1 MDKGLN
7 FIPTPKQISKTPILE
22 AASQFGRRLK
32 IAYHF
37 RKSKFNHKP
46 NKFIEKSKWEP
57 PDKSMPSDILETIQN
72 INTDLK
78 NMEASM
84 QPRNLSKLEDLA
96 LKELKSNPD
105 IVIKKADKGS
115 ATVIMDKDSYI
126 SEGYR
131 QLGNP
136 AHYKKLNEPI
146 FRTTGEKINEILN
159 DLHQKSFIS
168 SKQLLYL
175 KSPLEPRPRRFYL
188 LPKIHKP
195 LNKWPFENKMPPGRP
210 IISDC
215 ESESY
220 RVAEY
225 IDHFLQEISQKHSS
239 YIKDTY
245 DFLSK
250 LRNSKIKP
258 DTLLVT
264 LDVEAMYTNIDND
277 KGLEAVKNAFTAHPS
292 PRRSDEHILELLELN
307 LKNNDFEFNGETFLQ
322 ISGTAMGKKFAPSYA
337 NLFMA
342 QWETTALEKCYQKP
356 TMYFRYLDDI
366 WILWD
371 HGETQF
377 QTFFDILNSHS
388 PAIRLSARVE
398 KESIDFLDVTVYKG
412 PRTNETGI
420 LDTKVFFKPTDTHQL
435 LNKSSFH
442 PKHTFSGI
450 LKSQIIRFY
459 RICSQFKDF
468 EDACTT
474 LFVALRKR
482 GYSSRFLRSIK
493 SQALA
498 QIKTGNSLNTPF
510 PYDPNTN
517 DAFSTTCDLP
527 HCPTCEYFGPRSEII
542 SNVTKQGFK
551 IQSNMN
557 CNSNNLIYLIECDNC
572 GLQYIGQTK
581 RSLRHRFHNHRYDI
595 LNERKTSVANHFN
608 QLKCEISDCSL
619 TPIFKCPTLDTEE
632 STTRNRLEIEQ
643 FFIRLLKTYQPFGLN
658 ISQRKHPDSPTTQF
672 VVPYSALASKASK
685 TVRHHYFKLQEKMP
699 EVYPEAMIVAYKRNR
714 NLGDIL
720 VSSKIKPGN
729 NN

>member
-1 MDKGLN
+1 MRSRPFGPLFPTFKLDPDHGNQCPVPELGKSVLNLSNFSLSDTEHDVLDKGLN
-7 FIPTPKQISKTPILE
+7 FIPTPKQISKAPILE

-32 IAYHF
+32 ITYHF
-37 RKSKFNHKP
+37 RRSKFQHQP
-46 NKFIEKSKWEP
+46 EKFTEKSNWEP
-57 PDKSMPSDILETIQN
+57 SDKSMPSDILETIKI
-72 INTDLK
+72 INSDLE
-78 NMEASM
+78 NMEIPTQSN
-84 QPRNLSKLEDLA
+84 NLSKMEISA
-96 LKELKSNPD
+96 LKDLRNNPH
-105 IVIKKADKGS
+105 IVIKPADKGS
-115 ATVIMDKDSYI
+115 ATVIMDKDNYI

-131 QLGNP
+131 QLNNP
-136 AHYKKLNEPI
+136 SHYKKLSEPI
-146 FRTTGEKINEILN
+146 FQNTGEKINEILN

-168 SKQLLYL
+168 TKQLLYL
-175 KSPLEPRPRRFYL
+175 KSPSEPRPRRFYL

-195 LNKWPFENKMPPGRP
+195 LSKWPFENKMPPGRP

-215 ESESY
+215 GSESY

-250 LRNSKIKP
+250 LRTSKVKP

-264 LDVEAMYTNIDND
+264 LDVEAMYTNIDNE
-277 KGLEAVKNAFTAHPS
+277 KGLEAVKNAFATNPS
-292 PRRSDEHILELLELN
+292 PRRSDQHILELLELN
-307 LKNNDFEFNGETFLQ
+307 LKNNDFEFNDETFLQ

-388 PAIRLSARVE
+388 PAIRLTARVE
-398 KESIDFLDVTVYKG
+398 KQSIDFLDVTVFKG
-412 PRTNETGI
+412 PQTHETGI
-420 LDTKVFFKPTDTHQL
+420 LDTKVYFKPTDTHQL

-459 RICSQFKDF
+459 RICSQITEF
-468 EDACTT
+468 EKACTT

-493 SQALA
+493 SQALSR
-498 QIKTGNSLNTPF
+498 IKTGNSLNTPF
-510 PYDPNTN
+510 LYDPKINN
-517 DAFSTTCDLP
+517 AFSTPCNLP
-527 HCPTCEYFGPRSEII
+527 HCPTCEYFETRSEIT
-542 SNVTKQGFK
+542 SSATKQGFK

-595 LNERKTSVANHFN
+595 LNDRKTSVANHFN
-608 QLKCEISDCSL
+608 QLRCEITDCL
-619 TPIFKCPTLDTEE
+619 ITPIFKCPVLESEE
-632 STTRNRLEIEQ
+632 LTTKKRLEIEQ
-643 FFIRLLKTYQPFGLN
+643 FFINLF
-658 ISQRKHPDSPTTQF
+658 KHINH
-672 VVPYSALASKASK
+672 SA
-685 TVRHHYFKLQEKMP
+685 
-699 EVYPEAMIVAYKRNR
+699 
-714 NLGDIL
+714 
-720 VSSKIKPGN
+720 
-729 NN
+729 